1 MADKPKTGV
10 QVQREM
16 EKYRGP
22 QKVANNRIVAKPST
36 QTKPKQTSK
45 MRGR

>member
-1 MADKPKTGV
+1 MAKRTGP
-10 QVQREM
+10 QVQRAM
-16 EKYRGP
+16 EKFRGP
-22 QKVANNRIVAKPST
+22 QNVANNKVVAKPST